1 MRGGRWE
8 VGVDGWIW
16 EAGESCRI
24 REKKFA
30 GGRCGK
36 EPPGCQHKTEDLRH
50 KLWLMLVDI
59 G

>member
-1 MRGGRWE
+1 MRGGRWV

-16 EAGESCRI
+16 EAGESCKI

-30 GGRCGK
+30 GAVEKNRRAARI
-36 EPPGCQHKTEDLRH
+36 PEDLRH